1 MNPMNSPLSEDSN
14 TFAARSDGAT
24 LHRTCTIYGEAY
36 YSWDESFG
44 LSFLRLNKGANV
56 IRGRPEAPAR
66 ERRVHR
72 SSVMLESHP
81 YSAGIAGLAIA

>member
-1 MNPMNSPLSEDSN
+1 MVEKN
-14 TFAARSDGAT
+14 
-24 LHRTCTIYGEAY
+24 

-66 ERRVHR
+66 ERR
-72 SSVMLESHP
+72 
-81 YSAGIAGLAIA
+81 AIDRA

>member
-1 MNPMNSPLSEDSN
+1 MNSPLSGNSN
-14 TFAARSDGAT
+14 ILPARSDGAT

-81 YSAGIAGLAIA
+81 YSARFGAAAIA